1 MRKVKIITDSCA
13 DLTAKL
19 LEKYDIDYCKMST
32 VYNGEESPALL
43 TWTYEEAHALYDVM
57 RDGNRIT
64 TAQVSVGEFR
74 QVFGKYL
81 LDGCDII
88 YIGCSSKQSGSV
100 NTGRLVA
107 KKLLE
112 EYPEAQIFC
121 IDSLRATIGEGIL
134 AIEAAKMAE
143 SGMKAS
149 EIAEKITAMRNNVH
163 QFATVHT
170 LDYLKRA
177 GRVSA
182 TSAFLGNLMGVKPL
196 LVADAEGVQTAFKK
210 IKGRAAAVDEC
221 IRLLGENITDDE
233 NQTVY
238 LWHADCDL
246 EEVTEVYNKIKIAF
260 PHSDIE
266 VGLIGPII
274 GASAGPGVIG
284 VFSVGKPVT
293 FTAQA

>member
-1 MRKVKIITDSCA
+1 MRKAKIITDSCS
-13 DLTAKL
+13 DLNEKL
-19 LEKYDIDYCKMST
+19 LQKFNIDYCKMST
-32 VYNGEESPALL
+32 IYNGEESPALL
-43 TWTYEEAHALYDVM
+43 TWTNEEAHALYDIM

-64 TAQVSVGEFR
+64 TAQVSVEEFKR
-74 QVFGKYL
+74 VFEGYL
-81 LDGCDII
+81 HDGYDII

-134 AIEAAKMAE
+134 AIEAAKMAA
-143 SGMKAS
+143 SGMEAA

-210 IKGRAAAVDEC
+210 VKGRAAAIDEC
-221 IRLLGENITDDE
+221 IKLIGENITDDE
-233 NQTVY
+233 KQTVY
-238 LWHADCDL
+238 LWHADCDR
-246 EEVTEVYNKIKIAF
+246 EEVAEVYNKVKIAF
-260 PHSDIE
+260 PHSEIE

-293 FTAQA
+293 FIAQA